1 MNKGITVRILGDSG
15 PFSKVGKSIG
25 YMVTIGQSNFV
36 LDCGAQIFEQIG
48 GEGLKSIKGLIITH
62 CHDDHKRWFTDF
74 AIYHRYD
81 HSIHHKVPL
90 YTSEAVSKELC
101 KMSEPALDMSLSD
114 DSRQIIDISCE
125 SYISSNILG
134 PRARYRIV
142 SKINSD
148 DSMQLCVIDNKGNV
162 VGPER
167 AKIIISNATKRA
179 RLLFRDPEYNEWIE
193 PESFYPFSSPVF
205 YEENRNAYQG
215 EEGFTIEAIKAP
227 VWHGIPNI
235 GIRIKTD
242 HETLV
247 FSSDTYHDRDVWK
260 ELCEEKREQKLDM
273 STEEFESMSVIHGDI
288 NNYIERTWSRERYE
302 EAINSFNGAFVIHD
316 LSDKDSIVHTSYD
329 MLERTVLNR
338 DKTLLTH
345 SPDTITSEWAVCGPE
360 KIFRIKGSKLY
371 EKGCDGL
378 YPMNADIYY
387 KDEGKH
393 YVGYRSE
400 KGLYAVYEDEG
411 MLSISSG
418 NGTTAGKKL
427 FSVDLYED
435 ISGQYFPRLEKANE
449 YYRERNDCKVEH
461 VIVSEEGSVGKVVED
476 CRKKLLK
483 SRSACESLKLV

>member
-1 MNKGITVRILGDSG
+1 MNTGITVRVLGDSG

-25 YMVTIGQSNFV
+25 YMVTIGESNFV

-48 GEGLKSIKGLIITH
+48 GEGLKSIQGLIITH
-62 CHDDHKRWFTDF
+62 CHDDHKRWFTDL
-74 AIYHRYD
+74 AIYHRYN

-90 YTSEAVSKELC
+90 YASEAVSTELC

-114 DSRQIIDISCE
+114 DSRQIVDISCD

-134 PRARYRIV
+134 PYARYRIV
-142 SKINSD
+142 AKSTPDESI
-148 DSMQLCVIDNKGNV
+148 QLCIIDKKGDV

-167 AKIIISNATKRA
+167 AKIIISPETKRK

-193 PESFYPFSSPVF
+193 PESFYPFSAAVF
-205 YEENRNAYQG
+205 YDENRNIYLG

-235 GIRIKTD
+235 GIKINTD
-242 HETLV
+242 NETLV
-247 FSSDTYHDRDVWK
+247 FSSDTYHDKYFWK
-260 ELCEEKREQKLDM
+260 ELCDEKRKQKLDM
-273 STEEFESMSVIHGDI
+273 SREKFERMPIIHGDI

-302 EAINSFNGAFVIHD
+302 EAINSFNDAFVIHD

-329 MLERTVLNR
+329 MLERTVLEKN
-338 DKTLLTH
+338 KTLLTH
-345 SPDTITSEWAVCGPE
+345 SPDTITSEWALCGPE

-371 EKGCDGL
+371 EMGCDGL

-400 KGLYAVYEDEG
+400 NGLYAVYEDKG

-418 NGTTAGKKL
+418 KGKTAGRML
-427 FSVDLYED
+427 CRVELYED
-435 ISGQYFPRLEKANE
+435 ISGQYFPRLENANE

-476 CRKKLLK
+476 CRKKLMK
-483 SRSACESLKLV
+483 SRSASESLKPV